1 MKSIEHVKVARGDK
15 KADLVLKNCQII
27 NVFNGKIEKGDIAIS
42 DGIIMGIGEYKGEV
56 EFDVKGKYVAP
67 GFIDGHVH
75 IESSM
80 LTPPQF
86 AKIVMPKGTT
96 TVVADP
102 HEIANVS
109 GIEGIKYMLE
119 SSKSVPLDVFVMIP
133 SCVPAT
139 NFETSGHIITADDI
153 DSIKDFKGILGLGEV
168 MNYPGVIYGDKEVHK
183 KISVMEHYVKDGHA
197 PNTFGH
203 ELNAYVVAGIKTDH
217 ECTTVEELNEK
228 VKRGM
233 YIHLREGSATRNVT
247 VLSKGV
253 TVENSRRLLFCTDD
267 KHPDHIK
274 KEGHI
279 NYNIKLAIKNGVDP
293 ITAIQM
299 ATINTATCY
308 NLERIGA
315 IAPSYYADLVVF
327 KSLTEIDV
335 DLVFKKGYLVAKKNR
350 ALFESKLLVNE
361 AVMNTVNIKKE
372 GLSFKIPLT
381 HGKVNVIKL
390 IENNVT
396 TTKVIRDV
404 KVENGFY
411 VNEDNLD
418 ILKIAVVERHHKT
431 GNVGLGL
438 LEGYGLKGGAVAM
451 TIAHDSHNL
460 IIISDNDQ
468 DMFTALEEIDRIQGG
483 IVLVKNGE
491 VVDSLQ
497 LEYGGIMTNKDVKV
511 VESKINNMD
520 TIARNMGV
528 NEKVD
533 DPFLSLAFMSL
544 PVIPELKLTD
554 KGLFD
559 VTVFNLIS
567 LEVEEG
573 DA

>member
-42 DGIIMGIGEYKGEV
+42 DGIIMGIGDYEGEV

-139 NFETSGHIITADDI
+139 NFETSGHIITSDDV

-168 MNYPGVIYGDKEVHK
+168 MNYPGVIYGDEEVHK
-183 KISVMEHYVKDGHA
+183 KINVMEHYVKDGHA

-203 ELNAYVVAGIKTDH
+203 DLNAYCVVGIKTDH

-233 YIHLREGSATRNVT
+233 YIHLREGSATRNVA
-247 VLSKGV
+247 VLSKAV

-279 NYNIKLAIKNGVDP
+279 NYNIRLAIKNGVDP

-335 DLVFKKGYLVAKKNR
+335 DLVFKKGYLVAKNNR

-372 GLSFKIPLT
+372 GLSFEIPLKQS
-381 HGKVNVIKL
+381 KVYVIKL

-404 KVENGFY
+404 KIENGIY
-411 VNEDNLD
+411 VNDDSQD

-460 IIISDNDQ
+460 IIISDNDA

-491 VVDSLQ
+491 VIDSLQ

-528 NEKVD
+528 NIKVD

-559 VTVFNLIS
+559 VTVFKLIS

-573 DA
+573 DV

>member
-1 MKSIEHVKVARGDK
+1 MKSIDYVKVARGEK
-15 KADLVLKNCQII
+15 KADLVLKNCNVI
-27 NVFNGKIEKGDIAIS
+27 NVFNGQIEKGDIAIS
-42 DGIIMGIGEYKGEV
+42 GGIIMGIGNYKGEV

-109 GIEGIKYMLE
+109 GIDGIKYMLE
-119 SSKSVPLDVFVMIP
+119 SSKRVPLDVFVMIP

-139 NFETSGHIITADDI
+139 AFETSGHIITADDI
-153 DSIKDFKGILGLGEV
+153 DSLKDEKGILGLGEV
-168 MNYPGVIYGDKEVHK
+168 MNYPGVIYGDKEMHK
-183 KISVMEHYVKDGHA
+183 KINVMEHYVKDGHA
-197 PNTFGH
+197 PNVWDH
-203 ELNAYVVAGIKTDH
+203 ELNAYCVTGIKTDH

-233 YIHLREGSATRNVT
+233 YIHLREGSATRNVS

-253 TVENSRRLLFCTDD
+253 TNANSRRLLFCTDD
-267 KHPDHIK
+267 KHPEDIK

-315 IAPSYYADLVVF
+315 IAPSYLADLVVF

-335 DLVFKKGYLVAKKNR
+335 DLVFKKGYLVAKNNR
-350 ALFESKLLVNE
+350 ALFEGKLLENE
-361 AVMNTVNIKKE
+361 SVMNTVNIKKE
-372 GLSFKIPLT
+372 GLSFEIPLRQS
-381 HGKVNVIKL
+381 KVNVIKL

-396 TTKVIRDV
+396 TEHVIRDV
-404 KVENGFY
+404 KIENGLY
-411 VNEDNLD
+411 VHDDSLD

-431 GNVGLGL
+431 GNVGLGF
-438 LEGYGLKGGAVAM
+438 LEGYGLKNGAVAM

-460 IIISDNDQ
+460 ILIGDNDA

-483 IVLVKNGE
+483 IVLVRNGE

-497 LEYGGIMTNKDVKV
+497 LEFGGIMTNKDVKV
-511 VESKINNMD
+511 VESKIKNMD
-520 TIARNMGV
+520 TILRDMGV

-544 PVIPELKLTD
+544 PVIPEIKLTD

-559 VTVFNLIS
+559 VASFKHIS
-567 LEVEEG
+567 LEVDEG